1 MTLSAKTTEILTKA
15 ANKRKTSSGDKGKV
29 VVFRVPNDLY
39 NETIA
44 KRGRLI
50 TEAADKGDTSNIS
63 INDIMIMAL
72 RTFNKDGNVQ

>member
-1 MTLSAKTTEILTKA
+1 MKNTVAETLLQKKA
-15 ANKRKTSSGDKGKV
+15 STV
-29 VVFRVPNDLY
+29 VVVRVPNDVY
-39 NETIA
+39 TETIA

-50 TEAADKGDTSNIS
+50 TEAANHGDTSNIS